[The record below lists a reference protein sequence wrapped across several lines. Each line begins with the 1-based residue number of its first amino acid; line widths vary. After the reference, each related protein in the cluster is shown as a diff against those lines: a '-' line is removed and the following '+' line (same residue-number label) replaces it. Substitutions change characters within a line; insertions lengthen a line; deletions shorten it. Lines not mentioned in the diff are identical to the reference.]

1 MNNKT
6 KMIIVKNYLDVLK
19 MNNKIVE
26 FDLIQ
31 DDFDLEVSFKL
42 NEDLTL
48 KQAKSLNKN
57 FYEFLKELDVEFTI
71 WHEDCGIDSVDMCLR
86 GICDY

>member
-19 MNNKIVE
+19 MNNNIVKFE
-26 FDLIQ
+26 LVQ
-31 DDFDLEVSFKL
+31 DEGDQEVSFKL

-48 KQAKSLNKN
+48 KQAKLLTKN
-57 FYEFLKELDVEFTI
+57 FYKFLNEVEVDFTI
-71 WHEDCGIDSVDMCLR
+71 WHEDCGIDSIDMCLR